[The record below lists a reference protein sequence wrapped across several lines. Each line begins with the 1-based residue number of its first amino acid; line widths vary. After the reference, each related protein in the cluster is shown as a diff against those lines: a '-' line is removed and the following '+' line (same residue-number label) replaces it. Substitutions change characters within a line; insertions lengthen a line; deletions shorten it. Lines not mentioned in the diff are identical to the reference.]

1 MSKMV
6 REILVYPDKR
16 LFKKSEKVESFDEEL
31 HCLLDDMNETMKS
44 RGGVGLAAVQIG
56 VHKRVLIINI
66 PVKDSSDPEGKKE
79 IQLEENLIEAI
90 NPVITKANDEIF
102 FQEGCLSIP
111 GFYEEVKRAKE
122 IEVEFF
128 DRFGN
133 KKIIQAKDFL
143 AVAFQHEIEHLEGHV
158 FIENL
163 SYLKRKKFEKE
174 WKKKL
179 KNKN

>member
-1 MSKMV
+1 MV

-16 LFKKSEKVESFDEEL
+16 LLKKSTEVTEFNEEL
-31 HCLLDDMNETMKS
+31 HQLLDDMNDTMKAK
-44 RGGVGLAAVQIG
+44 GGVGLAAVQIG

-66 PVKDSSDPEGKKE
+66 PVKDPNDPEGKKE
-79 IQLEENLIEAI
+79 IQLEKNLIEVI
-90 NPVITKANDEIF
+90 NPVITKKDGEII

-133 KKIIQAKDFL
+133 KQKLSAKDFL
-143 AVAFQHEIEHLEGHV
+143 AVAFQHEIEHLNGHV

-179 KNKN
+179 KNKK